1 MTPRKLRPAGPRVIA
16 VAVAAITVAVTTLS
30 ACAQPLSAAGTLG
43 APAKLA
49 VVASFYPLQFAT
61 ERIGGNH
68 VAVTNLTKP
77 GAEPHDVEL
86 TPREV
91 AAVSKA
97 RLVVYERGLQGAVDQ
112 AVESEA
118 GDRALDVAPAANL
131 DLLFQPGIGTPTR
144 TSGGNAPGTTDPHF
158 WLDPQRYSD
167 VATVIAQRLASLDPP
182 NKADY
187 FNNAKAFQDKLAALN
202 GEFAAGL
209 ANCWRKEI
217 VTSHSAFGYLAQ
229 RFGLVQIAING
240 LAPQQEP
247 RASTLAAVSTY
258 AKTHG
263 VTTIYAETLA
273 SPAIAQAVAREAGA
287 KMATLD
293 PIEGLTTSSKG
304 KDYFEIMRTNLK
316 ALQVGLECS

>member
-1 MTPRKLRPAGPRVIA
+1 MPHRKLRPAGPRVIA
-16 VAVAAITVAVTTLS
+16 VMVAVATVAATALS
-30 ACAQPLSAAGTLG
+30 ACGSPLNTAGQLG
-43 APAKLA
+43 ATTKMD

-61 ERIGGNH
+61 QQIGGDH
-68 VAVTNLTKP
+68 VAVLNLTKP

-86 TPREV
+86 TPRDV

-118 GDRALDVAPAANL
+118 GNRALDVAPAARL

-144 TSGGNAPGTTDPHF
+144 TSGANAPGTRDPHF

-167 VATVIAQRLASLDPP
+167 VATVIAQRLSSIDPA
-182 NKADY
+182 NKVDY
-187 FNNAKAFQDKLAALN
+187 VNNAKAFQDKLTALN

-240 LAPQQEP
+240 LAPEQEP
-247 RASTLAAVSTY
+247 QASTLAAVSTY
-258 AKTHG
+258 AKAHG

-287 KMATLD
+287 RMATLD
-293 PIEGLTTSSKG
+293 PIEGLTTASHG
-304 KDYFEIMRTNLK
+304 KDYFEIMRSNLK
-316 ALQVGLECS
+316 ALQAGQGCS

>member
-1 MTPRKLRPAGPRVIA
+1 MTPRKIHPAGRQVLA
-16 VAVAAITVAVTTLS
+16 VVAAVAATVLS
-30 ACAQPLSAAGTLG
+30 ACGSALSSAGQLG
-43 APAKLA
+43 VPEKLA

-61 ERIGGNH
+61 QQIGGDH
-68 VAVTNLTKP
+68 VAVTSLTKP

-91 AAVSKA
+91 ASVSKA
-97 RLVVYERGLQGAVDQ
+97 KLVVYERGLQGAVDQ

-118 GDRALDVAPAANL
+118 AGRALDVAPAANL

-167 VATVIAQRLASLDPP
+167 VVTVIAQRLSKLDPA

-187 FNNAKAFQDKLAALN
+187 VNNAKAFQDKLAALN
-202 GEFAAGL
+202 GDFAAGL

-229 RFGLVQIAING
+229 RFGMVQIAING
-240 LAPQQEP
+240 LAPEQEP
-247 RASTLAAVSTY
+247 NAAELAAVSTY
-258 AKTHG
+258 ARAHD

-287 KMATLD
+287 RLATLD
-293 PIEGLTTSSKG
+293 PIEGLTKASHGT
-304 KDYFEIMRTNLK
+304 DYFEVMRSNLK
-316 ALQVGLECS
+316 ALQAGQGCS